1 MARRK
6 HRLTDFILR
15 LLGKGWDQRALPPQD
30 PTSCPPADTA
40 GPQEDRRGRGASG
53 SAGPGS
59 DPRRR
64 SAPQAPAPPAG
75 PGAGSASVPA
85 SLPPEPQAAGS
96 GGAGPAGA
104 ETAGPDSAGLSAAGA
119 SETGTGTTGAG
130 GAGIDP
136 ADGVEPPASAR
147 GTGMPGA
154 QGAGRLLGG
163 PEAIDALDLDR
174 VEHTI
179 TGPMGYAVRRHD
191 EDGHACLLGTWD
203 DFPFVIEIPQGH
215 DGWLLVSGDW
225 QDPAPVSQRDEIAA
239 SANDWNRD
247 KFFPTVGILDSPVG
261 PRVRATYMM
270 DMSSGITDA
279 QLRLHLNTALSACTQ
294 ALSAVG
300 PLLPE
305 I

>member
-30 PTSCPPADTA
+30 PTSCPQADTA

-53 SAGPGS
+53 PAGPGS

-64 SAPQAPAPPAG
+64 SAPQAPAQPTG

-104 ETAGPDSAGLSAAGA
+104 ETAGPDSAGPGAAGA
-119 SETGTGTTGAG
+119 SETGTTGAG

-136 ADGVEPPASAR
+136 ADGVEPPASTR
-147 GTGMPGA
+147 STGIPGA

-270 DMSSGITDA
+270 DMNSGITDA

>member
-6 HRLTDFILR
+6 NRLTDFILR

-30 PTSCPPADTA
+30 PDPCPPAGAA
-40 GPQEDRRGRGASG
+40 GPQAGPRGRGSKAPAG
-53 SAGPGS
+53 RGPGPH
-59 DPRRR
+59 PRRR
-64 SAPQAPAPPAG
+64 GAPQASADPMG
-75 PGAGSASVPA
+75 PGTASAPERASSPPGPQRAGNGSADA
-85 SLPPEPQAAGS
+85 TGAQAAGA
-96 GGAGPAGA
+96 GRARGAQPAPSA
-104 ETAGPDSAGLSAAGA
+104 ASSRSTAPAAPARSARSAGIL
-119 SETGTGTTGAG
+119 
-130 GAGIDP
+130 
-136 ADGVEPPASAR
+136 
-147 GTGMPGA
+147 GA
-154 QGAGRLLGG
+154 QGASGTGRVLGG
-163 PEAIDALDLDR
+163 PEAIGDLDLDR
-174 VEHTI
+174 VERTI
-179 TGPMGYAVRRHD
+179 TGTMGYSVRRHD

-225 QDPAPVSQRDEIAA
+225 QEPAPVSQRDEIAA

-270 DMSSGITDA
+270 DMSSGITNS